1 MMTGGRVMMKTKV
14 WMLATALALGAIAPG
29 VAAAQN
35 AVQLAAA
42 ALPAPSEAVNSLNPV
57 VTVRGAMIMVS
68 DIFSGP
74 IPRGDRAILNSPAP
88 GERTV
93 LDADLLGRIARL
105 YGLDWKPMSR
115 EIRAVVKRDSQ
126 TLTHEE
132 ILDEVRAALEAQGAP
147 KDAELQT
154 STASLAVDLP
164 VEATPAIEVGK
175 VAFDP
180 RSRRF
185 SAMVDIS
192 ATEGDRVVFTRQVA
206 VGGRVFATEAM
217 PVLTASVNRGDIIGP
232 NDITVAHVRADQV
245 RDGAVSDPYALVGK
259 QARRAIKE
267 GEPVLA
273 SQLQSPVVVNRGDEV
288 VIFYALKTMNLTA
301 KGKAMDAGGQGDV
314 IRILNTS
321 SNRTLMAKVVQPHQ
335 VVVDAVNITA
345 SR

>member
-1 MMTGGRVMMKTKV
+1 MKT
-14 WMLATALALGAIAPG
+14 TAWILGTVLALGGIAPG
-29 VAAAQN
+29 AALAQSAKPVQVAAA
-35 AVQLAAA
+35 AV
-42 ALPAPSEAVNSLNPV
+42 PSQPEETNSLNPV
-57 VTVRGAMIMVS
+57 ISVRGTVIKVS

-74 IPRGDRAILNSPAP
+74 IPRGDRAILNAPDP
-88 GERTV
+88 GERAI
-93 LDADLLGRIARL
+93 LDAELLGRIARL

-115 EIRAVVKRDSQ
+115 DIRAVVKRDSQ

-132 ILDEVRAALEAQGAP
+132 ILGEVRAALEAEGAP
-147 KDAELQT
+147 RDAELQT
-154 STASLAVDLP
+154 STASLAVSLP
-164 VEATPAIEVGK
+164 VEATPSVQVGK
-175 VAFDP
+175 VAFDS

-185 SAMVDIS
+185 SAIVDIS

-206 VGGRVFATEAM
+206 VGGRVFATEPL
-217 PVLTASVNRGDIIGP
+217 PVLAASVNRGDIIGP
-232 NDITVAHVRADQV
+232 NDVTVAHVRADQV
-245 RDGAVSDPYALVGK
+245 RDGAVTDPYALVGK

-273 SQLQSPVVVNRGDEV
+273 SQLQAPVMVNRGDEV

-335 VVVDAVNITA
+335 VVVDAVSVTA
-345 SR
+345 LR

>member
-1 MMTGGRVMMKTKV
+1 MKT
-14 WMLATALALGAIAPG
+14 TAWILGTVLALGAIAPG
-29 VAAAQN
+29 VAAAQS
-35 AVQLAAA
+35 ATSVQIAAA
-42 ALPAPSEAVNSLNPV
+42 TLPSPSEEVNSLNPV
-57 VTVRGAMIMVS
+57 VTVRGAVIKVS
-68 DIFSGP
+68 DVFSGP
-74 IPRGDRAILNSPAP
+74 IPRGDRAILNAPAP
-88 GERTV
+88 GERTI
-93 LDADLLGRIARL
+93 LDAELLGRIARL
-105 YGLDWKPMSR
+105 YGLDWKPLNR
-115 EIRAVVKRDSQ
+115 DIRAVVKRDSQ

-132 ILDEVRAALEAQGAP
+132 ILGEVRAALEAQGAP

-154 STASLAVDLP
+154 ATASLAIDLP
-164 VEATPAIEVGK
+164 VEATPSIQVGK

-192 ATEGDRVVFTRQVA
+192 ASEGDRVVFTRQVA
-206 VGGRVFATEAM
+206 VGGRMFATEAM

-273 SQLQSPVVVNRGDEV
+273 SQLQSPVIVNRGDEV